1 MYILRLRFTF
11 DVYTMRE
18 ALEDEINVSEI
29 NLKLFLAADGL
40 NVTLIPASFQAVFP
54 PARSSSFSL
63 SPGKQSCARY
73 ECTSFTLYINLNK
86 SY

>member
-11 DVYTMRE
+11 DVYTVRE

-29 NLKLFLAADGL
+29 NLKLFLPADAR

-54 PARSSSFSL
+54 LARSSSL

-86 SY
+86 S